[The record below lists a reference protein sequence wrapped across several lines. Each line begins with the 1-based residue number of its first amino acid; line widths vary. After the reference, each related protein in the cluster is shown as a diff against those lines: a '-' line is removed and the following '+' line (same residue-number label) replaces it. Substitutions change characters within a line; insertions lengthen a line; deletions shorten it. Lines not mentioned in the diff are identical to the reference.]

1 MYAEKAHLS
10 AAKKAGREWDFP
22 FSAADARKKPCRK
35 KATQKNNLITICR
48 GAWITPP
55 ADFPCQAPIRETRKK
70 RNKYFA
76 VNIVFTMQISAPT
89 RGNSQNIYKIKLLAK
104 IR

>member
-48 GAWITPP
+48 GAWIPP
-55 ADFPCQAPIRETRKK
+55 SRGFSVPSPDT
-70 RNKYFA
+70 RNKEKA
-76 VNIVFTMQISAPT
+76 Q
-89 RGNSQNIYKIKLLAK
+89 
-104 IR
+104 

>member
-1 MYAEKAHLS
+1 MGVSLFRRRRT
-10 AAKKAGREWDFP
+10 KKAVPEKG
-22 FSAADARKKPCRK
+22 DA
-35 KATQKNNLITICR
+35 KNNLITICR

-89 RGNSQNIYKIKLLAK
+89 RGNSQNIYKIKLLTK